1 MNLKMFHSDYCNALE
16 RIMECYNTF
25 GECYTSENLK
35 KFKAASLELSV
46 QLIGTVSDETEDM
59 FQDCPIYTDLVG
71 MRNSTKMMWIGISV
85 GIFMVVV
92 VIASFIIFKKS
103 KQPRYSQTATTA

>member
-1 MNLKMFHSDYCNALE
+1 MHQSDHCNALD

-25 GECYTSENLK
+25 DECYTSENLK

-59 FQDCPIYTDLVG
+59 LQDCPIYTELVG
-71 MRNSTKMMWIGISV
+71 MRNSTKMMWVGISV
-85 GIFMVVV
+85 GIIVVV
-92 VIASFIIFKKS
+92 AVIAFFIYKKS
-103 KQPRYSQTATTA
+103 QRPRYNQAATA